1 MQASD
6 IPPSPDPR
14 RQALV
19 DSLRQRHQAAV
30 QEGDDSARLD
40 LFREAAYLGIL
51 PEEFQDAGAVAVQD

>member
-6 IPPSPDPR
+6 LPPSPDPR

-19 DSLRQRHQAAV
+19 DSLRQRHRAAV
-30 QEGDDSARLD
+30 QEGDDAARQD

-51 PEEFQDAGAVAVQD
+51 PEEFQDNEAVPAQD